1 MAEHNEQPA
10 ELDLIV
16 RNGTLVIPGVGRV
29 KADVGIADGKI
40 STLSANLAQPA
51 AEVYDARGRTVL
63 PGIFDPH
70 IHLGN
75 EQSYESEAE
84 TETRAAILGGVTTVG
99 IFLRSLE
106 DSYFRHLPAFC
117 KAMNERSYVDSVFHL
132 QIFTEEQIAE
142 IPGYA
147 EQYGIRSF
155 KFYMS
160 GILGIVKSVSD
171 DVLLDGFRTVASL
184 GPDAVACVH
193 CETGALIDR
202 ARSELTR
209 RKPQGTLADWED
221 AHPAVAEALA
231 IQTALY
237 LARIA
242 GAHLYIVHL
251 SSWQGLEIVRSAR
264 TAGMQFTVETTTP
277 YLGINSSDPN
287 GFLAKMVPPVRTP
300 EHQDALW
307 QGVRGGA
314 INTVGTDNTSRARA
328 TKKPEAGLHGSR
340 PGLPVLGTHLPAL
353 LHYGRL
359 RGVPLEI
366 LIERATRSPA
376 RVYGIYPQK
385 GTIAVGSDADLVI
398 VDLGEER
405 VVRAE
410 DLQGMS
416 DFSPFEGKRL
426 RGWPVATIKG
436 GKVVARDG
444 KVVGKPGGRYL
455 PRKPAPAPQLEWFTT
470 PAAAL
475 EHDPETAC
483 PALDVGRE
491 PIMIPP
497 NSESEDD

>member
-1 MAEHNEQPA
+1 MTQK
-10 ELDLIV
+10 LDLIV
-16 RNGTLVIPGVGRV
+16 RNGMLVIPGIGRLR
-29 KADVGIADGKI
+29 ADVGIADGKI
-40 STLSANLAQPA
+40 VVISEDLTLSAADA
-51 AEVYDARGRTVL
+51 YDAIDRIVL

-70 IHLGN
+70 IHIGN
-75 EQSYESEAE
+75 ERSFESEAE

-106 DSYFRHLPAFC
+106 DSYFQHLPAFRH
-117 KAMNERSYVDSVFHL
+117 AMNDRSHVDSVFHP
-132 QIFTEEQIAE
+132 QIFTEKQIEE

-147 EQYGIRSF
+147 EQFGIRSF

-160 GILGIVKSVSD
+160 GIPGIVKSVSD
-171 DVLLDGFRTVASL
+171 DVLLHGFRTVASL
-184 GPDAVACVH
+184 GQDAVACVH

-202 ARSELTR
+202 ARNELKL
-209 RKPQGTLADWED
+209 RKPEGNLADWEQ

-237 LARIA
+237 LAKIA
-242 GAHLYIVHL
+242 GAHLYVVHL
-251 SSWQGLEIVRSAR
+251 SSRHGLEVVRSAR
-264 TAGMQFTVETTTP
+264 RAGMRFTVETTTP

-300 EHQDALW
+300 EHQTALW
-307 QGVRGGA
+307 DGLREGS
-314 INTVGTDNTSRARA
+314 INTVGTDNTSRALA

-340 PGLPVLGTHLPAL
+340 PGLPALGTHLPAL
-353 LHYGRL
+353 LHYGRM

-398 VDLGEER
+398 VDLEQER
-405 VVRAE
+405 VVHAK

-436 GKVVARDG
+436 GKIVARDG
-444 KVVGKPGGRYL
+444 KITAKPSGQYL
-455 PRKPAPAPQLEWFTT
+455 ARKAAPPQQLDWFRAQPA
-470 PAAAL
+470 
-475 EHDPETAC
+475 
-483 PALDVGRE
+483 
-491 PIMIPP
+491 
-497 NSESEDD
+497 

>member
-1 MAEHNEQPA
+1 MF
-10 ELDLIV
+10 DLIV
-16 RNGTLVIPGVGRV
+16 RHGVLVIPGIGRV
-29 KADVGIADGKI
+29 KADIGIAGGKI
-40 STLSANLAQPA
+40 TALGDNLSGGAT
-51 AEVYDARGRTVL
+51 EIYDASGRTVL

-70 IHLGN
+70 IHIGN

-106 DSYFRHLPAFC
+106 DSYFDHLPAFR
-117 KAMNERSYVDSVFHL
+117 KAMDERSYVDSVFHP
-132 QIFTEEQIAE
+132 QIFTEKQIEE

-147 EQYGIRSF
+147 EQFGIRSF

-160 GILGIVKSVSD
+160 GMPGVVKSITD
-171 DVLLDGFRTVASL
+171 DVLLKGFHTVASL

-193 CETGALIDR
+193 CETGALIDQ
-202 ARSELTR
+202 ARNELKI
-209 RKPQGTLADWED
+209 RKQEGTLADWED
-221 AHPAVAEALA
+221 AHPAAAEALA

-237 LARIA
+237 LAKLA
-242 GAHLYIVHL
+242 GAHLYVVHL
-251 SSWQGLEIVRSAR
+251 SSHQGLAVVRAAR
-264 TAGMQFTVETTTP
+264 RAGLHFTVETTTP

-287 GFLAKMVPPVRTP
+287 GFLVKMVPPVRAP

-307 QGVRGGA
+307 EGLREGS

-340 PGLPVLGTHLPAL
+340 PGLPALGTHLPAL

-398 VDLGEER
+398 VDLDLER

-426 RGWPVATIKG
+426 RGWPVATIKAG
-436 GKVVARDG
+436 TIVARDG
-444 KVVGKPGGRYL
+444 KIVAKANGRYL
-455 PRKPAPAPQLEWFTT
+455 PRKPAPAQHFEWFRSAQT
-470 PAAAL
+470 
-475 EHDPETAC
+475 
-483 PALDVGRE
+483 
-491 PIMIPP
+491 
-497 NSESEDD
+497 

>member
-1 MAEHNEQPA
+1 MQQAA
-10 ELDLIV
+10 KLDLLV
-16 RNGTLVIPGVGRV
+16 RGGTLVIPGLGRV

-40 STLSANLAQPA
+40 AVLGENLPPSAT
-51 AEVYDARGRTVL
+51 ETYDATGRTVL

-70 IHLGN
+70 IHIGN

-106 DSYFRHLPAFC
+106 DSYFDHLPAFR
-117 KAMNERSYVDSVFHL
+117 KAMDERSYVDSVFHP
-132 QIFTEEQIAE
+132 QIFTEAQIEE

-147 EQYGIRSF
+147 EQFGIRSF

-160 GILGIVKSVSD
+160 GIPGIVKSVTD
-171 DVLLDGFRTVASL
+171 DVLLHGFRTVASL
-184 GPDAVACVH
+184 GPDAIACVH

-202 ARSELTR
+202 ARDELKT
-209 RKPQGTLADWED
+209 RKPEGTLADWED
-221 AHPAVAEALA
+221 AHPAIAEALA

-237 LARIA
+237 LAKVA
-242 GAHLYIVHL
+242 GAHLYVVHL
-251 SSWQGLEIVRSAR
+251 SSHQGLEVVRAAR
-264 TAGMQFTVETTTP
+264 RAGMHFTVETTTP
-277 YLGINSSDPN
+277 YLGINSGDPN

-300 EHQDALW
+300 EHQIALW
-307 QGVRGGA
+307 EGVLEGT

-328 TKKPEAGLHGSR
+328 TKRPEAGLHGSR

-353 LHYGRL
+353 LHYGRM

-385 GTIAVGSDADLVI
+385 GTIAVGSDADLVV
-398 VDLGEER
+398 VDLELER

-436 GKVVARDG
+436 GKIIARDG
-444 KVVGKPGGRYL
+444 KIVATANGRYL
-455 PRKPAPAPQLEWFTT
+455 PRKPSPPHPFEWFRS
-470 PAAAL
+470 AHA
-475 EHDPETAC
+475 
-483 PALDVGRE
+483 
-491 PIMIPP
+491 
-497 NSESEDD
+497 

>member
-1 MAEHNEQPA
+1 MVDHYERSKP
-10 ELDLIV
+10 LDLIV
-16 RNGTLVIPGVGRV
+16 RNGTLVIPGVGQV

-40 STLSANLAQPA
+40 AVLAANLAQST
-51 AEVYDARGRTVL
+51 AEVYDASGRTVL

-106 DSYFRHLPAFC
+106 DSYFHHLPAFC
-117 KAMNERSYVDSVFHL
+117 KAMNERSYVDSVFHP
-132 QIFTEEQIAE
+132 QIFSEQQIQE

-160 GILGIVKSVSD
+160 GIPGIVKSVTD
-171 DVLLDGFRTVASL
+171 DVLLHGFRTVASL
-184 GPDAVACVH
+184 GSDAVACVH

-202 ARSELTR
+202 ARNELKT
-209 RKPQGTLADWED
+209 RKPEGTLADWED

-237 LARIA
+237 LANIA
-242 GAHLYIVHL
+242 GAHLYVVHL
-251 SSWQGLEIVRSAR
+251 SSRQGLDIVRAAR
-264 TAGMQFTVETTTP
+264 RAGMRFTVETTTP

-300 EHQDALW
+300 EHQVALW
-307 QGVRGGA
+307 EGLREGS

-340 PGLPVLGTHLPAL
+340 PGLPALGTHLPAL
-353 LHYGRL
+353 LHYGHM
-359 RGVPLEI
+359 RGVPLEL

-376 RVYGIYPQK
+376 LVYGIYPQK

-398 VDLGEER
+398 VDLEQER
-405 VVRAE
+405 VVSAE

-416 DFSPFEGKRL
+416 DFSPFEAKRL

-436 GKVVARDG
+436 GKIIARDG
-444 KVVGKPGGRYL
+444 KIVSKANGRYL
-455 PRKPAPAPQLEWFTT
+455 PRKSGPAPQLDWFARAQT
-470 PAAAL
+470 
-475 EHDPETAC
+475 
-483 PALDVGRE
+483 
-491 PIMIPP
+491 
-497 NSESEDD
+497 